1 MKFFLKP
8 FKKKP
13 DACRHLF
20 GMFNSIFKFLKSR
33 IQGLFRRTL
42 ILCIKAETDD
52 LYKKIA
58 EYEAA
63 AKEANSV
70 SDKFDA
76 DIRDMSKKVQKL
88 EVMIGKFLKFLSNY
102 IKKDS

>member
-1 MKFFLKP
+1 MHP
-8 FKKKP
+8 
-13 DACRHLF
+13 F
-20 GMFNSIFKFLKSR
+20 GMFNSIFKFLKSI

-42 ILCIKAETDD
+42 TLCIKAETDD

-88 EVMIGKFLKFLSNY
+88 EVMIGKF
-102 IKKDS
+102 